1 MLDSCELALTGDEL
15 TSFGHSIL
23 TDVPENVTVTPM
35 DGPVGC
41 SGVFLGAR
49 FDSAK
54 SRHVFPI
61 GTLRNLRFLCC
72 HRFKLWWM
80 TQRVGSNGKEVPN
93 ETQFLLL
100 ETDRDSQSSI
110 EPVYVVMLPLV
121 DGSFRAAIQGSSDD
135 MLEICSESGDPDVR
149 TFESTKAVFVN
160 AGRNPYK
167 LLNESIRS
175 LEKHSGNFQHREK
188 KTLPGFVDY
197 FGWCTWDAFYTD
209 VDEDGIRKGLSSLA
223 EGGVPA
229 KFLIIDDGWQAV
241 AADFHAKATLTPE
254 TQHFSRLVDI
264 KPNEKF
270 NCDNEQEACA
280 DGRGNLTE
288 LVTSAKDDYGLKYV
302 YVWHALM
309 GYWGGI
315 NPTAASTQKFLVTL
329 IYPHFSPSVMDKPD
343 TVLDLITKH
352 GLGVIGPSKIHEF
365 YDEMHSYLASCGVDG
380 VKVDVQSML
389 ELVGGGHGGRV
400 EIARAYHT
408 ALEASVTKN
417 FKENG
422 VIACM
427 SHNTDSIY
435 MTQRTAVVRASDDF
449 WPNDPASHT
458 IHLLAVAY
466 NSMFLGEFM
475 QPDWDMFHS
484 LHPAA
489 EFHAAARAV
498 GGCPVYVSDKP
509 GQHNFEVLRK
519 LVLHDGSIL
528 RARLPGRP
536 TRDCLFVDTA
546 RDGRSL
552 LKVWNI
558 NACNGVLGAFNC
570 QGAAWCKDSRKYKF
584 HDSESKE
591 LAGTI
596 CAADIEGLEQLT
608 GPDWEGDVAIY
619 SHNSGELVD
628 LPLGASLATMLKRL
642 EFEIFTVSP
651 IQYAEVYSRQSSSG
665 APLSLAAAVPL
676 TSPPCSQ
683 PANPPFAGTTQS
695 PPTHPRLSLLLQV
708 RCLYRPQ
715 GSAMRPFPPDAAA
728 PGVLSQPR

>member
-1 MLDSCELALTGDEL
+1 
-15 TSFGHSIL
+15 
-23 TDVPENVTVTPM
+23 M
-35 DGPVGC
+35 DGPIGC

-61 GTLRNLRFLCC
+61 GTLRNLRKWYVFEHSGQCAGIWC
-72 HRFKLWWM
+72 SCVFS
-80 TQRVGSNGKEVPN
+80 G
-93 ETQFLLL
+93 LL
-100 ETDRDSQSSI
+100 
-110 EPVYVVMLPLV
+110 VC
-121 DGSFRAAIQGSSDD
+121 AIT
-135 MLEICSESGDPDVR
+135 GDPDVR
-149 TFESTKAVFVN
+149 TFENTKAVFVN
-160 AGRNPYK
+160 AGRDPYK

-188 KTLPGFVDY
+188 KTLPGF
-197 FGWCTWDAFYTD
+197 
-209 VDEDGIRKGLSSLA
+209 GLSSLA

-270 NCDNEQEACA
+270 HCDDEQEACV
-280 DGRGNLTE
+280 DGRGNLKE

-309 GYWGGI
+309 GYWGGV
-315 NPTAASTQKFLVTL
+315 NPTAASTQKFLAAL
-329 IYPHFSPSVMDKPD
+329 KYPDFSPSVLDKPD

-365 YDEMHSYLASCGVDG
+365 YDEMHSYPSCGVDG

-408 ALEASVTKN
+408 ALEASVAKN
-417 FKENG
+417 FEENG

-427 SHNTDSIY
+427 SHNTDGIY
-435 MTQRTAVVRASDDF
+435 MTQQTAVVRASDEF

-475 QPDWDMFHS
+475 LPDWDMFHS

-509 GQHNFEVLRK
+509 DQHRFEVLRK
-519 LVLHDGSIL
+519 LVLNDGSIL

-552 LKVWNI
+552 LKLWNI

-570 QGAAWCKDSRKYKF
+570 QGAAWCKDSRKYEF
-584 HDSESKE
+584 HDFESKE

-596 CAADIEGLEQLT
+596 LLTSRVRQLT
-608 GPDWEGDVAIY
+608 GFLPVT
-619 SHNSGELVD
+619 GELVD
-628 LPLGASLATMLKRL
+628 LPLGASLVTMLKRL

-651 IQYAEVYSRQSSSG
+651 IQRAGHVKCAPIGLADMYNSG
-665 APLSLAAAVPL
+665 EA
-676 TSPPCSQ
+676 
-683 PANPPFAGTTQS
+683 
-695 PPTHPRLSLLLQV
+695 
-708 RCLYRPQ
+708 
-715 GSAMRPFPPDAAA
+715 
-728 PGVLSQPR
+728 VLSTSTHQENFPASTTALHWMSTCVKGSGRFIAYASTVPAECIVDGEKTHFTYDQASGCVELKAEAPVEC

>member
-1 MLDSCELALTGDEL
+1 MPVLDRLPKMLDSCDLALTGDEL
-15 TSFGHSIL
+15 TSFGHTIL

-35 DGPVGC
+35 DGPIGC

-72 HRFKLWWM
+72 YRFKLWWM
-80 TQRVGSNGKEVPN
+80 TQRVGSNGKDVPN

-100 ETDRDSQSSI
+100 ESDRDSQSPN

-121 DGSFRAAIQGSSDD
+121 DGSFRAAIQGSSDN
-135 MLEICSESGDPDVR
+135 MLEVC
-149 TFESTKAVFVN
+149 K
-160 AGRNPYK
+160 
-167 LLNESIRS
+167 RS

-209 VDEDGIRKGLSSLA
+209 VDKAGIRKGLASLA

-254 TQHFSRLVDI
+254 TQHFSRLVDV

-270 NCDNEQEACA
+270 HCEDEQEACA
-280 DGRGNLTE
+280 NGRGNLKG
-288 LVTSAKDDYGLKYV
+288 LVTSAKEDYGLKYV

-309 GYWGGI
+309 GYWGGV
-315 NPTAASTQKFLVTL
+315 NPTAASTQKFLAAL
-329 IYPHFSPSVMDKPD
+329 KYPDFSPSVLDKPD

-365 YDEMHSYLASCGVDG
+365 YDEMHSYLAACGVDG

-408 ALEASVTKN
+408 ALEASVAKN

-427 SHNTDSIY
+427 SHNTDGIY

-558 NACNGVLGAFNC
+558 NSCNGVLGAFNC

-584 HDSESKE
+584 HDSETKE

-596 CAADIEGLEQLT
+596 CAADIEGLEELA
-608 GPDWEGDVAIY
+608 GADWEGDVAIY

-628 LPLGASLATMLKRL
+628 LPRGASLVTMLKRL
-642 EFEIFTVSP
+642 EFEIFP
-651 IQYAEVYSRQSSSG
+651 YLPSRG
-665 APLSLAAAVPL
+665 LGMLSV
-676 TSPPCSQ
+676 
-683 PANPPFAGTTQS
+683 
-695 PPTHPRLSLLLQV
+695 LLLVWLTCTTVEELCCPHPHTRRTSQ
-708 RCLYRPQ
+708 LSP
-715 GSAMRPFPPDAAA
+715 
-728 PGVLSQPR
+728 VLSTG

>member
-1 MLDSCELALTGDEL
+1 MLGSCDLALTGHEL
-15 TSFGHSIL
+15 TAFGRTIL
-23 TDVPENVTVTPM
+23 TDVPDNVIFPPM
-35 DGPVGC
+35 EGPVGC
-41 SGVFLGAR
+41 SGVFLGVR

-72 HRFKLWWM
+72 YRFKLWWM
-80 TQRVGSNGKEVPN
+80 TQRVGSNGNEVPN

-100 ETDRDSQSSI
+100 EADRDSRSPKES
-110 EPVYVVMLPLV
+110 VYVVMLPLV
-121 DGSFRAAIQGSSDD
+121 DGSFRAAIQGSSND
-135 MLEICSESGDPDVR
+135 MLEVCSESGDPDVQTR
-149 TFESTKAVFVN
+149 ESTKAVFVN
-160 AGRNPYK
+160 AGRDPYK
-167 LLNESIRS
+167 LLNESVKS

-209 VDEDGIRKGLSSLA
+209 VDRDGIRKGLSSLA

-229 KFLIIDDGWQAV
+229 RFMIIDDGWQAV
-241 AADFHAKATLTPE
+241 AADFHGKATLTPE
-254 TQHFSRLVDI
+254 TQHFSRLVDV

-270 NCDNEQEACA
+270 HCDEEEESCV
-280 DGRGNLTE
+280 DGPRNLKD
-288 LVTSAKDDYGLKYV
+288 LVTSAKGDFGLKYV

-309 GYWGGI
+309 GYWGGV
-315 NPTAASTQKFLVTL
+315 NPTAASTQKFLAAVK
-329 IYPHFSPSVMDKPD
+329 YPDFSPSVLDKPD

-352 GLGVIGPSKIHEF
+352 GLGVIDPSKIHEF

-380 VKVDVQSML
+380 VKVDVQSIL

-408 ALEASVTKN
+408 ALEASVAKN

-435 MTQRTAVVRASDDF
+435 MTQQTAVVRASDDF

-489 EFHAAARAV
+489 AFHAAARAV

-519 LVLHDGSIL
+519 LVLYDGSIL
-528 RARLPGRP
+528 RAKLPGRP

-546 RDGRSL
+546 RDGQSL
-552 LKVWNI
+552 LKVWNS
-558 NACNGVLGAFNC
+558 NSCNGVLGAFNC
-570 QGAAWCKDSRKYKF
+570 QGAGWCEDTRKYRF
-584 HDSESKE
+584 HESETKE

-596 CAADIEGLEQLT
+596 SASDIEGLAGLA
-608 GPDWEGDVAIY
+608 GADWEGDVAIY
-619 SHNSGELVD
+619 SHNSGELVH
-628 LPLGASLATMLKRL
+628 LPKGASLIVVLNRL
-642 EFEIFTVSP
+642 EFEIFTASP
-651 IQYAEVYSRQSSSG
+651 IQRAGQVECAAIGLAGMYNSG
-665 APLSLAAAVPL
+665 GA
-676 TSPPCSQ
+676 
-683 PANPPFAGTTQS
+683 
-695 PPTHPRLSLLLQV
+695 
-708 RCLYRPQ
+708 
-715 GSAMRPFPPDAAA
+715 
-728 PGVLSQPR
+728 VLSTSTHKKALPAHSNAFYCLSTSVKGSGMFIVCFIVPSGLPYQWREDTVQL